1 MIDWL
6 TLGLPISGLTA
17 GQLDKLLPYIGGY
30 VVYNSE
36 GEEVSKKPIFDI
48 DKLRSDSQGIFW
60 SIRQNG
66 KDRFLTIAA
75 SPAQLEH
82 GINVFGS
89 DDIRHCAEVLIK
101 HASRALEIFL
111 PPPSAWH
118 CTRLDFTHNYVLPS
132 RDHVKQALR
141 ELLKGNSSRQKA
153 TTLGGDSV
161 YWGHKSDLIGG
172 KAYDKG
178 SQLTVLTRR
187 NKSQATP
194 EQLDLASRLL
204 RFELSLK
211 ARWFRRLADTWDA
224 EKLAFKHWLDITPAQ
239 LNDIHVKFFGQFVG
253 DSGVMEMDDKGKGLL
268 EVLTFITGSKGHAK
282 AAFNTW
288 MNIRQLGHDVTKQL
302 MSERTWYRHIKY
314 LKDAGLSEADLQSGT
329 VIPFRRNTITLS
341 APVTSW
347 EDLRRAA

>member
-17 GQLDKLLPYIGGY
+17 GQLDKLLPYIGGF

-36 GEEVSKKPIFDI
+36 GDEVSKKPIFDI

-89 DDIRHCAEVLIK
+89 DDIRHCAEVLIR

-118 CTRLDFTHNYVLPS
+118 CTRLDFTHNYALPS
-132 RDHVKQALR
+132 KDHVKQALR

-153 TTLGGDSV
+153 TNLGGDSV

-178 SQLTVLTRR
+178 TQLLTLTRR
-187 NKSQATP
+187 NKQQATP
-194 EQLDLASRLL
+194 EQIDLASRLL

-211 ARWFRRLADTWDA
+211 ARWFRRYADELDDNRQ
-224 EKLAFKHWLDITPAQ
+224 ERHWLDITAAQ
-239 LNDIHVKFFGQFVG
+239 LNEIHTKFFGQFVG
-253 DSGVMEMDDKGKGLL
+253 DSGVMEMDDKGKALI
-268 EVLTFITGSKGHAK
+268 ETLTFITGSKGRAK
-282 AAFNTW
+282 GAFATW
-288 MNIRQLGHDVTKQL
+288 MTIRQLGFDVAKTTIP
-302 MSERTWYRHIKY
+302 ERTWYLHKKY
-314 LKDAGLSEADLQSGT
+314 LLEAGLSEADLQTGT